1 MKILEKIVRNHIGKR
16 YSEKLVKLIIGM
28 IEVEEDKRMDFLE
41 LEKYLENYLL
51 E

>member
-1 MKILEKIVRNHIGKR
+1 
-16 YSEKLVKLIIGM
+16 M